1 MISLDRV
8 NRREAVRYMG
18 GAKVEMNPAMER
30 LMDDCEARL
39 LNCARPKYL
48 YKIIDLPQDEL
59 MQGGDVKKHL
69 DGCTRAALICATLG
83 AETDRLI
90 RVTQINDLAAAE
102 ENRAERKRKQPAY
115 PLKVSHGYC
124 GHFRQA
130 HREKTARLR
139 GLQPARNLPIQKER

>member
-69 DGCTRAALICATLG
+69 DGCTRAAMICATL
-83 AETDRLI
+83 
-90 RVTQINDLAAAE
+90 
-102 ENRAERKRKQPAY
+102 
-115 PLKVSHGYC
+115 
-124 GHFRQA
+124 
-130 HREKTARLR
+130 
-139 GLQPARNLPIQKER
+139 